1 MRKSLTLYEILA
13 LYIGLPEGNKSY
25 TNAFWLNNLAWPP
38 NLFAVCAC
46 ILNETGDYV
55 KLVSPNTT
63 ITNLYENGYITY
75 MRTDSVHLS
84 SESIYIL
91 ILNKLSF
98 IVLEL

>member
-63 ITNLYENGYITY
+63 ITNLYENGLNGQKLET
-75 MRTDSVHLS
+75 LS
-84 SESIYIL
+84 NEWKKSISKREKL
-91 ILNKLSF
+91 IGL
-98 IVLEL
+98 I